1 MPKGARASCRLCR
14 REGIKLFLKGSRCE
28 GAKCAVNRRE
38 YPPGMHGWR
47 RSKMSEY
54 AIRLREKQR
63 AKRYYG
69 VRERQFRRYFDLAD
83 RQKGNTGENL
93 FRLLERRLDNVI
105 YRAGMAHSHGHAR
118 QMIVHGNIRVN
129 GKRVDRP
136 SFLVVPEQLIEPYDS
151 EETAKRIGGYM
162 EQNADRNVPSW
173 IAVERQLRQVRV
185 TGMPPTEEVGVGFRP
200 QLIVE
205 TCSR

>member
-1 MPKGARASCRLCR
+1 MPRGATPSCRLCR

-28 GAKCAVNRRE
+28 SAKCAVNRRQ

-47 RSKMSEY
+47 RVKLSEY

-69 VRERQFRRYFDLAD
+69 VDERQFRRYFDLAD
-83 RQKGNTGENL
+83 GQRGNTGENL
-93 FRLLERRLDNVI
+93 FRVLERRLDNVL
-105 YRAGMAHSHGHAR
+105 YRGGMAHSHDHGR
-118 QMIVHGNIRVN
+118 QLIVHGHIRVN

-136 SFLVVPEQLIEPYDS
+136 SFLVSPEDLIEAY
-151 EETAKRIGGYM
+151 ETETATKRIRENL
-162 EQNADRNVPSW
+162 EQNADREVASW
-173 IAVERQLRQVRV
+173 LAVERDACQVRV
-185 TGMPPTEEVGVGFRP
+185 SALPPAEEIAVGFRP

-205 TCSR
+205 ACSR